1 MRAMFYTQHM
11 VKQSLKNMSPQKR
24 RMYMRRRLVALAALV
39 VVIALVIAGIVGIVH
54 VVQSSGD
61 SSGAASSS
69 SQTSSQS
76 NKSKQSEKTSKSDK
90 QSSSD
95 KQSNTSDK
103 QSSSKTEQKN
113 DQKTDDTKQQEQKNT
128 VKNCNA
134 SNLQASLAADPV
146 TVGVGGTVKFKAKVT
161 YTGNSQCLIDLS
173 NAKRVLTI
181 TSGDEVIWR
190 SNVCPV
196 DSRMLLM
203 SKGAS
208 GSDESTDTSEIVWN
222 TNRTSDTCVEDG
234 ELPHVDAGTYMA
246 QLSFPDMKK
255 LSSPQVP
262 VVIQ

>member
-1 MRAMFYTQHM
+1 MFYTQHM

-39 VVIALVIAGIVGIVH
+39 VVLALVIAGIVGIVH
-54 VVQSSGD
+54 VVHSSGD
-61 SSGAASSS
+61 SSSAVSSS

-76 NKSKQSEKTSKSDK
+76 NKSKQSKQTSKSDK

-95 KQSNTSDK
+95 KQA
-103 QSSSKTEQKN
+103 SSKTDQKD

-146 TVGVGGTVKFKAKVT
+146 TVGVGGTVKFKATVT

-234 ELPHVDAGTYMA
+234 ELPHVDAGTYVA

-262 VVIQ
+262 IIIQ

>member
-1 MRAMFYTQHM
+1 MFYTQHM

-39 VVIALVIAGIVGIVH
+39 VVLALVIAGIVGIVH
-54 VVQSSGD
+54 VVHSSGD
-61 SSGAASSS
+61 SSSAASSS

-76 NKSKQSEKTSKSDK
+76 NKSKQSKQTSKSDK

-95 KQSNTSDK
+95 KQA
-103 QSSSKTEQKN
+103 SSKT
-113 DQKTDDTKQQEQKNT
+113 DQKDDQKADDTKQQEQKNT

-146 TVGVGGTVKFKAKVT
+146 TVGVGGTVKFKATVT

-234 ELPHVDAGTYMA
+234 ELPHVDAGTYVA

-262 VVIQ
+262 IIIQ

>member
-1 MRAMFYTQHM
+1 M

-39 VVIALVIAGIVGIVH
+39 VVLALVIAGIVGIVGIVH
-54 VVQSSGD
+54 VVHSSGD
-61 SSGAASSS
+61 SSGAVSSS

-76 NKSKQSEKTSKSDK
+76 NKSKQSKQTSKSDK

-95 KQSNTSDK
+95 KQA
-103 QSSSKTEQKN
+103 SSKT
-113 DQKTDDTKQQEQKNT
+113 DQKDDQKADDTKQQEQKNT

-134 SNLQASLAADPV
+134 SNLQASLAAEPV
-146 TVGVGGTVKFKAKVT
+146 TVGVGGTVKFKATVT

-234 ELPHVDAGTYMA
+234 ELPHVDAGTYVA

-262 VVIQ
+262 IIIQ

>member
-1 MRAMFYTQHM
+1 MFYTQHM
-11 VKQSLKNMSPQKR
+11 AKQSLKNMSPQKR

-39 VVIALVIAGIVGIVH
+39 VVLALVIAGIVGIVH
-54 VVQSSGD
+54 VVHSSGD
-61 SSGAASSS
+61 SSSAASSS

-76 NKSKQSEKTSKSDK
+76 NKSKQSKQTSKSDK
-90 QSSSD
+90 QSSSE
-95 KQSNTSDK
+95 KQA
-103 QSSSKTEQKN
+103 SSKT
-113 DQKTDDTKQQEQKNT
+113 DQKDDQKADDTKQKEQKNT

-146 TVGVGGTVKFKAKVT
+146 TVGVGGTVKFKATVT

-234 ELPHVDAGTYMA
+234 ELPHVDAGTYVA
-246 QLSFPDMKK
+246 RLSFPDMKK

-262 VVIQ
+262 IIIQ

>member
-1 MRAMFYTQHM
+1 MLVRAMFYTQHM

-39 VVIALVIAGIVGIVH
+39 VVLALVIAGIVGIVGIVH
-54 VVQSSGD
+54 VVHSSGD
-61 SSGAASSS
+61 SSGAVSSS

-76 NKSKQSEKTSKSDK
+76 NKSKQSKQTSKSDK

-95 KQSNTSDK
+95 KQA
-103 QSSSKTEQKN
+103 SSKT
-113 DQKTDDTKQQEQKNT
+113 DQKDDQKADDTKQQEQKNT

-134 SNLQASLAADPV
+134 SNLQASLAAEPV
-146 TVGVGGTVKFKAKVT
+146 TVGVGGTVKFKATVT

-234 ELPHVDAGTYMA
+234 ELPHVDAGTYVA

-262 VVIQ
+262 IIIQ

>member
-1 MRAMFYTQHM
+1 MLVRAMFYTQHM

-39 VVIALVIAGIVGIVH
+39 VVLALVIAGIVGIVH
-54 VVQSSGD
+54 VVHSSGD
-61 SSGAASSS
+61 SSSAVSSS

-76 NKSKQSEKTSKSDK
+76 NKSKQSKKTSKSDK

-95 KQSNTSDK
+95 KQA
-103 QSSSKTEQKN
+103 SSKTDQKD

-146 TVGVGGTVKFKAKVT
+146 TVGVGGTVKFKATVT

-234 ELPHVDAGTYMA
+234 ELPHVDAGTYVA

-262 VVIQ
+262 IIIQ